1 LNARRLTDIFESRLV
16 KSELWE
22 EEDRILAISGPIAAP
37 DARRRLIVA
46 LDVPDR
52 ASALDLIEKLS
63 GLVTMYKIG
72 NQLFTAEGPALV
84 REVVESGAGV
94 FLDLKFHDIPNTVGG
109 ACESAAALGV
119 SILNVHALGG
129 VEMMRAAARSV
140 AESSAAGDRE
150 ACRGALLPEYRTWA
164 PLSAPDSDR
173 DPAGRPAV
181 IAVTVLTSMN
191 DASLDEVGIRSNV
204 QEEAVR
210 LATLARTAGLDGV
223 VASPN
228 EIEAIRER
236 VAVDRFLIVVPGVRP
251 ARIEGDDQKRVATP
265 AEAVRRG
272 ADYIVVGRPIIAA
285 PDPRAAADRI
295 IEEIAK

>member
-1 LNARRLTDIFESRLV
+1 VMS
-16 KSELWE
+16 S
-22 EEDRILAISGPIAAP
+22 PIAVP
-37 DARRRLIVA
+37 DPGRRLIVA

-52 ASALDLIEKLS
+52 AGALGLIEKLS

-72 NQLFTAEGPALV
+72 NQLFTAEGPAWV

-94 FLDLKFHDIPNTVGG
+94 FLDLKFHDIPNTVAG
-109 ACESAAALGV
+109 ACASAAALGV

-140 AESSAAGDRE
+140 AESSAAGD
-150 ACRGALLPEYRTWA
+150 CRGGPPCTQLAAP
-164 PLSAPDSDR
+164 PLSAHDSNR
-173 DPAGRPAV
+173 GPTGRPAV

-191 DASLDEVGIRSNV
+191 DASLDEVGVRSNV

-228 EIEAIRER
+228 EVEAIRER
-236 VAVDRFLIVVPGVRP
+236 MGADRFLIVVPGVRP
-251 ARIEGDDQKRVATP
+251 AQIEGDDQKRVATP

-272 ADYIVVGRPIIAA
+272 ADYIVVGRPIIASA
-285 PDPRAAADRI
+285 DPRAAADRI
-295 IEEIAK
+295 IEEIAR